1 MESADRVPVS
11 GRRAAKCL
19 VSPESR
25 KSRELGAANREP
37 RTVFFPNRGSTIHD
51 KAIRA
56 AGRVRKRSAGFR
68 MNGFRKS
75 RDFPKFFALVRP
87 FFDAIEEMRHY
98 EVSFGSR
105 AG

>member
-1 MESADRVPVS
+1 
-11 GRRAAKCL
+11 
-19 VSPESR
+19 
-25 KSRELGAANREP
+25 
-37 RTVFFPNRGSTIHD
+37 
-51 KAIRA
+51 
-56 AGRVRKRSAGFR
+56 

-75 RDFPKFFALVRP
+75 RDFPKFFALARP